1 MVWCGEVC
9 RVGCVA
15 LGARLCCG
23 VVVMQLVGVAIV
35 LGHGGAGVGR
45 DGGPVVVLVV
55 PCPLA
60 PHEWWSWHGPDICGQ
75 SCSCVGR
82 RVRPVRRLV
91 MWGVRGGLVWVW
103 GGGPS
108 LSRVGCGD
116 RFSLG
121 GRWRGDSWCSV
132 SAGASQSIGCWGLPR
147 GASVALSRGG
157 GERGRCGGSTAGGG
171 GGRGCVLRWLGVWAS
186 SLVVWVLSVLAVR
199 SLRSLAAHGAEV
211 RVGGGRMGI
220 RAGLWSVG
228 SRWLLVDGACWYGL
242 LVGGLLVVVGGC
254 Y

>member
-1 MVWCGEVC
+1 MSGAWRKALKRKSRTPSPRLAASTRVVARMRWVVLFSMPPEVPPYRRRC
-9 RVGCVA
+9 VGC
-15 LGARLCCG
+15 
-23 VVVMQLVGVAIV
+23 
-35 LGHGGAGVGR
+35 
-45 DGGPVVVLVV
+45 
-55 PCPLA
+55 
-60 PHEWWSWHGPDICGQ
+60 
-75 SCSCVGR
+75 

-103 GGGPS
+103 GGGLS

-116 RFSLG
+116 GVSLG
-121 GRWRGDSWCSV
+121 GRWRGDSWWCV
-132 SAGASQSIGCWGLPR
+132 SAGASQSIGWWGLPR

-157 GERGRCGGSTAGGG
+157 GGRGRCGGSTAGGG

-199 SLRSLAAHGAEV
+199 SLRSLAARGAEV

-242 LVGGLLVVVGGC
+242 WVGGLLVVVGGC